1 MHNRTSQQGVAM
13 SKQEN
18 NLPPL
23 YVDLDGT
30 LIKSDLLLESFL
42 ELIKHNLLF
51 IFLVPFWLLSGKAH
65 LKQEIAKRVELRA
78 DLLPYNVELLA
89 YLKEQKKL
97 LRKIVL
103 ISASNQRL
111 VDAMATHCACFDA
124 AIGSD
129 STSNCSG
136 ARKLA
141 RIQQDDAQFVYAG
154 DNQVDLAVWEQ
165 AQAAIAVN
173 LSPSLR
179 SKLSKLCPLEA
190 EFNYSSGSFRSY
202 IRTLRLH
209 QWLKNTLVFLPLALA
224 HQLDNPALIVNAM
237 IAFLC
242 FGLCASSVYILN
254 DLLDLASDRQH
265 RSKFRRP
272 FAAGDIPLISGLFL
286 SPVLL
291 VSAFSLATTLP
302 RTFIVI
308 LAFYYLCTG
317 LYSFVLKRI
326 MLVDV
331 ILLAALYTLRIISG
345 AAAVSVIPSFWLLAF
360 SMFLFFSL
368 AVVKRYTELDYLHN
382 AGIEQSEGRGYYA
395 QDLNM
400 MAMFGCA
407 SAFLSVM
414 VFALYINNEET
425 QNQYLTPELLWL
437 ICPLLLYTVTRIWLL
452 AARGK
457 IEEDPIVFALKD
469 RVSQMVTLA
478 CGLLLWLANFPWRQI
493 ILS

>member
-1 MHNRTSQQGVAM
+1 MP
-13 SKQEN
+13 KQEQ

-42 ELIKHNLLF
+42 ELIKRNLLF

-65 LKQEIAKRVELRA
+65 LKREIAKRVELRA
-78 DLLPYNVELLA
+78 DLLPYNIEFLT
-89 YLKEQKKL
+89 YLKAQKQL
-97 LRKIVL
+97 QRKIVL
-103 ISASNQRL
+103 ISASDQRL
-111 VDAMATHCACFDA
+111 VDAVAAHCACFDF

-129 STSNCSG
+129 GKSNCSG

-141 RIQQDDAQFVYAG
+141 RIKQDDVEFVYAG
-154 DNQVDLAVWEQ
+154 DSRVDLEVWVQ
-165 AQAAIAVN
+165 AKAGIAVN
-173 LSPSLR
+173 LSSNLHN
-179 SKLSKLCPLEA
+179 KLSKLCAIEA
-190 EFNYSSGSFRSY
+190 EFKYSSGTFRSY
-202 IRTLRLH
+202 VRTLRLH
-209 QWLKNTLVFLPLALA
+209 QWLKNTLVFLPLALS
-224 HQLDNPALIVNAM
+224 HQLDNPELIVNAL

-254 DLLDLASDRQH
+254 DLLDLTSDRQH

-272 FAAGDIPLISGLFL
+272 FAAGDIPLLNGLLL

-291 VSAFSLATTLP
+291 LCSFSLATTLP
-302 RTFIVI
+302 RTFIII
-308 LAFYYLCTG
+308 LALYYLCTG

-331 ILLAALYTLRIISG
+331 ILLAVLYTLRIISG
-345 AAAVSVIPSFWLLAF
+345 AAAVSVVPSFWLLAF

-368 AVVKRYTELDYLHN
+368 AVVKRYTELDYLRN

-407 SAFLSVM
+407 SSFLSVM
-414 VFALYINNEET
+414 VFALYINNEDT
-425 QNQYLTPELLWL
+425 RNQYLTPELLWL
-437 ICPLLLYTVTRIWLL
+437 ICPLLLYMVTRIWLL

-469 RVSQMVTLA
+469 RVSQLVTLI

>member
-1 MHNRTSQQGVAM
+1 MPT
-13 SKQEN
+13 QEH

-30 LIKSDLLLESFL
+30 LIKSDLLIESFL
-42 ELIKHNLLF
+42 ELIRRNLLY
-51 IFLVPFWLLSGKAH
+51 IFLVPYWLLSGKAH
-65 LKQEIAKRVELRA
+65 LKQEIAKRVELLV
-78 DLLPYNVELLA
+78 DLLPYNIELLA
-89 YLKEQKKL
+89 YLKAQQQL
-97 LRKIVL
+97 RRKIVL
-103 ISASNQRL
+103 ISASDQRL
-111 VDAMATHCACFDA
+111 VEAVAAHCACFDA
-124 AIGSD
+124 AIGSNG
-129 STSNCSG
+129 TSNYSG
-136 ARKLA
+136 IRKLA
-141 RIQQDDAQFVYAG
+141 RIQQDDTQFVYAG
-154 DNQVDLAVWEQ
+154 DQRVDLAVW
-165 AQAAIAVN
+165 AKAKAAIAVN
-173 LSPSLR
+173 LSNSLR
-179 SKLSKLCPLEA
+179 GKLEELCTIEA
-190 EFNYSSGSFRSY
+190 EFNYSCGTLKSY

-224 HQLDNPALIVNAM
+224 HQLDNPALVANALL
-237 IAFLC
+237 AFLC

-272 FAAGDIPLISGLFL
+272 FAAGDIPLLSGLLL

-291 VSAFSLATTLP
+291 LLAFSLATTLP
-302 RTFIVI
+302 RTFFIV
-308 LAFYYLCTG
+308 LALYYFCTG

-345 AAAVSVIPSFWLLAF
+345 AAAVSVVPSFWLLAF

-368 AVVKRYTELDYLHN
+368 AAVKRYTELDYLRN

-407 SAFLSVM
+407 SSFLSVM
-414 VFALYINNEET
+414 VFALYINNEDT
-425 QNQYLTPELLWL
+425 RNQYLTPELLWL
-437 ICPLLLYTVTRIWLL
+437 ICPLLLYMVTRIWLL

-457 IEEDPIVFALKD
+457 IEEDPIIFALTD
-469 RVSQMVTLA
+469 RVSQVVTLG
-478 CGLLLWLANFPWRQI
+478 CGLLLWLANFPWRQM
-493 ILS
+493 LLT

>member
-1 MHNRTSQQGVAM
+1 M
-13 SKQEN
+13 STQEKT
-18 NLPPL
+18 LPPL

-30 LIKSDLLLESFL
+30 LIKSDMLLESFL
-42 ELIKHNLLF
+42 ELIKRNLLY

-65 LKQEIAKRVELRA
+65 LKQEIAKRIELRA
-78 DLLPYNVELLA
+78 DLLPYNTELLT
-89 YLKEQKKL
+89 YLREQKVRQ
-97 LRKIVL
+97 RKIVL
-103 ISASNQRL
+103 ISASDQSL
-111 VDAMATHCACFDA
+111 VDAVAAHCACFDA

-129 STSNCSG
+129 GRGNCSG

-141 RIQQDDAQFVYAG
+141 RIQQDDTEFVYAG
-154 DNQVDLAVWEQ
+154 DNRIDLEVW
-165 AQAAIAVN
+165 AQSKAAITVN
-173 LSPSLR
+173 LSPSLLR
-179 SKLSKLCPLEA
+179 KLRKLCAVEA
-190 EFNYSSGSFRSY
+190 EFNYNSGSLKSY

-209 QWLKNTLVFLPLALA
+209 QWLKNTLVFLPLGLA
-224 HQLDNPALIVNAM
+224 HQLDNTGLIVNAL

-272 FAAGDIPLISGLFL
+272 YASGEIPLLSGLIL
-286 SPVLL
+286 SPTLL
-291 VSAFSLATTLP
+291 LCAFSLATNLP
-302 RTFIVI
+302 RAFIII
-308 LAFYYLCTG
+308 LALYYLCTG

-345 AAAVSVIPSFWLLAF
+345 AAAVSVVPSFWLLAF

-368 AVVKRYTELDYLHN
+368 AVVKRYTELNYLRN
-382 AGIEQSEGRGYYA
+382 AGIRQSEGRGYYA

-425 QNQYLTPELLWL
+425 SKQYLTPELLWL
-437 ICPLLLYTVTRIWLL
+437 ICPLLLYMVSRIWLL
-452 AARGK
+452 AARGE

-469 RVSQMVTLA
+469 RVSQVVTLICA
-478 CGLLLWLANFPWRQI
+478 LLLWLANFPWRQI
-493 ILS
+493 VLGNLA

>member
-1 MHNRTSQQGVAM
+1 
-13 SKQEN
+13 
-18 NLPPL
+18 
-23 YVDLDGT
+23 VDLDGT

-42 ELIKHNLLF
+42 ELIKRNLLY
-51 IFLVPFWLLSGKAH
+51 IFLVPLWLFAGKAN
-65 LKQEIAKRVELRA
+65 LKHEIASRIELRA
-78 DLLPYNVELLA
+78 DLLPYNIELLA

-97 LRKIVL
+97 QRKIVL
-103 ISASNQRL
+103 ISASDQIL
-111 VDAMATHCACFDA
+111 VDAVATYCACFDA

-129 STSNCSG
+129 GNSNCSG

-141 RIQQDDAQFVYAG
+141 RIRQDDSRFVYAG
-154 DNQVDLAVWEQ
+154 DNRIDLKVWAQ
-165 AQAAIAVN
+165 AEAAIAVN

-179 SKLSKLCPLEA
+179 SKLDKLCAIES
-190 EFNYSSGSFRSY
+190 EFNYSSGSFKSY
-202 IRTLRLH
+202 IRTLRLY

-224 HQLDNPALIVNAM
+224 QQLDNPALVVNAL

-254 DLLDLASDRQH
+254 DMLDLASDRQH

-272 FAAGDIPLISGLFL
+272 FAAGEIPLLNGILL

-291 VSAFSLATTLP
+291 LCAFSLATTLP
-302 RTFIVI
+302 RTFVIV
-308 LAFYYLCTG
+308 LALYYLCTG

-331 ILLAALYTLRIISG
+331 ILLATLYTLRIISG
-345 AAAVSVIPSFWLLAF
+345 AAAISVVPSFWLLAF

-368 AVVKRYTELDYLHN
+368 AVVKRYTELDFLRN

-414 VFALYINNEET
+414 VFALYINNEDT
-425 QNQYLTPELLWL
+425 RNQYLTPELLWL
-437 ICPLLLYTVTRIWLL
+437 ICPLLLYMATRIWLL

-457 IEEDPIVFALKD
+457 IEEDPIVFALTD
-469 RVSQMVTLA
+469 RVSQIVTLI

-493 ILS
+493 LLENL

>member
-1 MHNRTSQQGVAM
+1 MPTHEKT
-13 SKQEN
+13 
-18 NLPPL
+18 LPPL

-42 ELIKHNLLF
+42 ELIKRNLLY
-51 IFLVPFWLLSGKAH
+51 IFLAPFWLLSGKAH
-65 LKQEIAKRVELRA
+65 LKAQIASRIELRV
-78 DLLPYNVELLA
+78 DLLPYNIELLA
-89 YLKEQKKL
+89 YLKRQQQL
-97 LRKIVL
+97 PRKIIL
-103 ISASNQRL
+103 ISASDQRL
-111 VDAMATHCACFDA
+111 VDAVAAHCACFDD

-129 STSNCSG
+129 GNSNCSG

-141 RIQQDDAQFVYAG
+141 RIQQDSSLFVYAG
-154 DNQVDLAVWEQ
+154 DNRVDLKVWEQ
-165 AQAAIAVN
+165 AAGAIVVN
-173 LSPSLR
+173 LRPSLR
-179 SKLSKLCPLEA
+179 RKLDSLCTIEA
-190 EFNYSSGSFRSY
+190 EFNYSSGSFKSY

-224 HQLDNPALIVNAM
+224 HELDNSALIVNAL

-254 DLLDLASDRQH
+254 DLLDLSSDRQH

-272 FAAGDIPLISGLFL
+272 FAAGDIPLLSGLLL

-291 VSAFSLATTLP
+291 FCAFSLATTLP
-302 RTFIVI
+302 GTFIVV
-308 LAFYYLCTG
+308 LALYYLCTG
-317 LYSFVLKRI
+317 MYSFVLKRI

-331 ILLAALYTLRIISG
+331 ILLATLYTLRIISG
-345 AAAVSVIPSFWLLAF
+345 AAAISVVPSFWLLAF

-368 AVVKRYTELDYLHN
+368 AVVKRYTELNYLRN

-414 VFALYINNEET
+414 VFALYINNEDT
-425 QNQYLTPELLWL
+425 RNQYLTPELLWL
-437 ICPLLLYTVTRIWLL
+437 ICPLLLYMVSRIWLL
-452 AARGK
+452 AARGQ
-457 IEEDPIVFALKD
+457 IEEDPIIFALTD
-469 RVSQMVTLA
+469 RVSQVVTLI

-493 ILS
+493 VLS

>member
-1 MHNRTSQQGVAM
+1 MYEQTPRQGVDM
-13 SKQEN
+13 SAQEKT
-18 NLPPL
+18 LPPL

-30 LIKSDLLLESFL
+30 LIKSDLLIESFL
-42 ELIKHNLLF
+42 ALIRRNLLY

-65 LKQEIAKRVELRA
+65 LKQQIARRVELRV

-89 YLKEQKKL
+89 YLKTQQQL
-97 LRKIVL
+97 HRKIVL
-103 ISASNQRL
+103 ISAADQSL
-111 VDAMATHCACFDA
+111 VEAVAAYCACFDA
-124 AIGSD
+124 AIGSNGIR
-129 STSNCSG
+129 NCSG
-136 ARKLA
+136 KVKLA
-141 RIQQDDAQFVYAG
+141 RIEQDDSQFVYAG
-154 DNQVDLAVWEQ
+154 DTPVDLAVWVQ
-165 AQAAIAVN
+165 AESAIAVN
-173 LSPSLR
+173 LSASLR
-179 SKLSKLCPLEA
+179 GKLIKHCAIEA
-190 EFNYSSGSFRSY
+190 EFNYSSGALKSY

-224 HQLDNPALIVNAM
+224 HQLANPALIANACL
-237 IAFLC
+237 AFLC

-254 DLLDLASDRQH
+254 DLLDLESDRQH

-272 FAAGDIPLISGLFL
+272 FAAGNIPLLHGLLL

-291 VSAFSLATTLP
+291 VCAFSLATTLP
-302 RTFIVI
+302 RTFIIV
-308 LAFYYLCTG
+308 LGLYYLCTG

-331 ILLAALYTLRIISG
+331 ILLAVLYTLRIISG
-345 AAAVSVIPSFWLLAF
+345 AAAISIVPSFWLLAF

-368 AVVKRYTELDYLHN
+368 AVVKRYTELDYLRN

-407 SAFLSVM
+407 SSFLSVM
-414 VFALYINNEET
+414 VFALYINNEDT
-425 QNQYLTPELLWL
+425 RGQYLTPELLWL
-437 ICPLLLYTVTRIWLL
+437 ICPLLLYMVTRIWLL

-457 IEEDPIVFALKD
+457 IEEDPIIFALTD
-469 RVSQMVTLA
+469 RVSQVVTLS

>member
-1 MHNRTSQQGVAM
+1 MPT
-13 SKQEN
+13 QEKN
-18 NLPPL
+18 PPPL

-42 ELIKHNLLF
+42 ELIKRNLLF
-51 IFLVPFWLLSGKAH
+51 IFLVPFWLISGKAH
-65 LKQEIAKRVELRA
+65 LKQHIAKRVELRVE
-78 DLLPYNVELLA
+78 LLPYNTELLE
-89 YLKEQKKL
+89 YLQAQKKL
-97 LRKIVL
+97 QRKIVL
-103 ISASNQRL
+103 ISASDQRL
-111 VDAMATHCACFDA
+111 VDAVAAHCACFDA
-124 AIGSD
+124 AIGSNG
-129 STSNCSG
+129 TNNCSG
-136 ARKLA
+136 ALKLT
-141 RIQQDDAQFVYAG
+141 RIQRDDAQFVYAG
-154 DNQVDLAVWEQ
+154 DNRVDLAVW
-165 AQAAIAVN
+165 AQAKAAVAVN
-173 LSPSLR
+173 LSPSVD
-179 SKLSKLCPLEA
+179 SKLRELCPIEA
-190 EFNYSSGSFRSY
+190 EFNYSSGSFSAY

-224 HQLDNPALIVNAM
+224 HQLDNPKLIVNAL

-265 RSKFRRP
+265 RSKYQRP
-272 FAAGDIPLISGLFL
+272 FAAGDIPLTSGLVL
-286 SPVLL
+286 SPILL
-291 VSAFSLATTLP
+291 LSAFSLATTLP
-302 RTFIVI
+302 GTFIII
-308 LAFYYLCTG
+308 LALYYLCTG
-317 LYSFVLKRI
+317 FYSFVLKRI

-345 AAAVSVIPSFWLLAF
+345 AAAISVVPSFWLLAF

-368 AVVKRYTELDYLHN
+368 AVVKRYTELVYLRN

-414 VFALYINNEET
+414 VFALYINNEDT
-425 QNQYLTPELLWL
+425 ANQYLTPELLWL
-437 ICPLLLYTVTRIWLL
+437 ICPLLLYMVTRIWLL

-469 RVSQMVTLA
+469 RVSQIVTLS

>member
-1 MHNRTSQQGVAM
+1 MP
-13 SKQEN
+13 KQEQN
-18 NLPPL
+18 MPPL

-30 LIKSDLLLESFL
+30 LIKSDLLIESFL
-42 ELIKHNLLF
+42 ELIKRNLLF
-51 IFLVPFWLLSGKAH
+51 IFLVPLWLLQGKAH
-65 LKQEIAKRVELRA
+65 LKHEIAKRVELRA
-78 DLLPYNVELLA
+78 DLLPYNIELLT
-89 YLKEQKKL
+89 YLKAQKQL
-97 LRKIVL
+97 QRKIVL
-103 ISASNQRL
+103 ISASDQRL
-111 VDAMATHCACFDA
+111 VDAVAAHCACFDF

-129 STSNCSG
+129 GTNNCSG

-141 RIQQDDAQFVYAG
+141 RIQQHDSQFVYAG
-154 DNQVDLAVWEQ
+154 DNRVDLKVWAQ
-165 AQAAIAVN
+165 ANAAIAVN
-173 LSPSLR
+173 LSSNLR
-179 SKLSKLCPLEA
+179 SKLIRLCALEA
-190 EFNYSSGSFRSY
+190 EFNYSSGRFKSY

-209 QWLKNTLVFLPLALA
+209 QWLKNTLVFLPLALS
-224 HQLDNPALIVNAM
+224 HQLDNPTLIVNAL

-254 DLLDLASDRQH
+254 DLLDLTSDRQH

-272 FAAGDIPLISGLFL
+272 FAAGDIPLLNGLLL

-291 VSAFSLATTLP
+291 LCAFSLATTLP
-302 RTFIVI
+302 TTFIII
-308 LAFYYLCTG
+308 LALYYLCTG

-345 AAAVSVIPSFWLLAF
+345 AAAVSVVPSFWLLAF

-368 AVVKRYTELDYLHN
+368 AVVKRYTELDYLRN

-395 QDLNM
+395 QDLSM

-425 QNQYLTPELLWL
+425 RNQYLTPELLWL
-437 ICPLLLYTVTRIWLL
+437 ICPLLLYMVTRIWLL

-469 RVSQMVTLA
+469 RVSQMVTLI

-493 ILS
+493 VLS